1 MSNRLGQF
9 RFVQM
14 PGSHEVMFSNPVG
27 LAEKII
33 VAGRD

>member
-1 MSNRLGQF
+1 
-9 RFVQM
+9 M

-27 LAEKII
+27 LAENMI